1 MVVGGYAV
9 AHHGHPRDTGD
20 IDIVIKPTPEN
31 AERIV
36 KAVAAFGAAGLGY
49 GASDY
54 LSGDFIQIGVVP
66 VRIDMTSAFDGV
78 PQDKLWSECVAG
90 EIGGVAVRF
99 PSKECLLLNKQAAG
113 RAKDLRD
120 IEALESV
127 DAPPEN

>member
-1 MVVGGYAV
+1 MADRNV
-9 AHHGHPRDTGD
+9 PDDFGD

-54 LSGDFIQIGVVP
+54 LSGDFIQIG
-66 VRIDMTSAFDGV
+66 
-78 PQDKLWSECVAG
+78 
-90 EIGGVAVRF
+90 GVAVRF

-113 RAKDLRD
+113 RAKDLRHRS
-120 IEALESV
+120 A
-127 DAPPEN
+127 